1 MKKIQITAFIIF
13 VFLIFLAIG
22 QISKINQANLQRVI
36 DRENSMNFFSDTNGK
51 NCFGGTYID
60 LSSVSK
66 RFFGKYSLSAVEIG
80 FYNTDTYHSFR
91 THLGV
96 KNKKSFFCPNP
107 PKQKLIYKC
116 DYLSFLDNFEVGH
129 YKDKDYEDIPEGE
142 IIDNF
147 ATFLEITPFD
157 DQGVEDIF
165 VEVKLISVLSPGAS
179 LQLDYQSDLVTI
191 FNRKLI
197 GLISGATNKE
207 RKFINFG
214 NNEDLRLF
222 IDRINLSI
230 SGRDKRPYGNAV
242 SKTHYA
248 FGKTFTTNS
257 RATYPLETSQCIAID
272 EENFIPNL
280 MQTADKIETLLTSF
294 RQSERLKHNQLNE
307 KDKKLKDDFQL

>member
-1 MKKIQITAFIIF
+1 MKKIQVYAFIILVLVLLF
-13 VFLIFLAIG
+13 FALG
-22 QISKINQANLQRVI
+22 QISKFNASIQLKIDQENLMKTK
-36 DRENSMNFFSDTNGK
+36 DK
-51 NCFGGTYID
+51 NCFSGTDID
-60 LSSVSK
+60 LSLVNK
-66 RFFGKYSLSAVEIG
+66 RSFGQYSLSDVEISFG
-80 FYNTDTYHSFR
+80 NTVGSGHSFQPS
-91 THLGV
+91 GI
-96 KNKKSFFCPNP
+96 KKSFVCPNP

-116 DYLSFLDNFEVGH
+116 DYLSFLDNYEVGH
-129 YKDKDYEDIPEGE
+129 FYKEYEDIPERE
-142 IIDNF
+142 INNNF

-165 VEVKLISVLSPGAS
+165 VEVKLISVLSPGDS
-179 LQLDYQSDLVTI
+179 LRLNYQSDLVTI

-214 NNEDLRLF
+214 NNEDLKLF

-230 SGRDKRPYGNAV
+230 SGRDKRPYGNAA
-242 SKTHYA
+242 SKTSYA
-248 FGKTFTTNS
+248 FGETFTTKS
-257 RATYPLETSQCIAID
+257 RATHPLETSQCVAID

-294 RQSERLKHNQLNE
+294 RQSERLNHNRLNE